1 MMYLSKHI
9 PNYASIKNIIFDF
22 GGVICNL
29 DVSLS
34 VEKFKEFGPLKPEY
48 QGTKEEQD
56 RQFEKIVAKYETGL
70 LTTPEFRDVLRD
82 YYQVPPTDSAIDEA
96 WNILL
101 LGIPEPR
108 IRLLEDLRNQYHIF
122 LLSNSNELHYRKF
135 GQDFKDQHQG
145 RELDSLFEKTY
156 FSFLL
161 KMRKPDPAIFFH
173 VLMDK
178 KLHPEET
185 LFIDDTL
192 TNITAARESG
202 IAAYLLSEGED
213 IMQLFEKP

>member
-1 MMYLSKHI
+1 MMNISKYI
-9 PNYASIKNIIFDF
+9 PGSASIKNIIFDF

-34 VEKFKEFGPLKPEY
+34 VEKFKEFGHLKPEY

-56 RQFEKIVAKYETGL
+56 RRFEKLVANYETGL
-70 LTTPEFRDVLRD
+70 LTTPEFRNVLRN
-82 YYQVPPTDSAIDEA
+82 YYQIPPTDTAIDDA

-108 IRLLEDLRNQYHIF
+108 VRLLEDIRNHYRIF
-122 LLSNSNELHYRKF
+122 LLSNSNEIHYRKF

-161 KMRKPDPAIFFH
+161 NLRKPDLAIFSH

-178 KLHPEET
+178 NLHPSET

-202 IAAYLLSEGED
+202 MAAYLLSERED
-213 IMQLFEKP
+213 ITQLFEKP